1 MAHDLHYEDRLD
13 GTRRLSGMHVEAL
26 WRYPVKS
33 LGGESLASADVTADG
48 VRGDRVV
55 HVRGA
60 RGPLTGRTRPGLL
73 TLPVA
78 TGDDGIPRV
87 DGHRWDA
94 AAAAAAVRER
104 GGDDATLVADT
115 SPQRFDVLNLLVA
128 TDEAVARFGHN
139 VRRLRPNILISDVAT
154 GAEASWPGHALA
166 IGDVLIGIDSLRARC
181 IVTTIDPDTGEQDLD
196 VLREIRRDFGGEL
209 ALNCWVIRPGTIS
222 IGDEARLVPSDDEPQ
237 HYGGWIAGSP
247 YPHLPRQNPA
257 PADD

>member
-87 DGHRWDA
+87 DGHRWDS

-128 TDEAVARFGHN
+128 TDEAVARFGHD

-181 IVTTIDPDTGEQDLD
+181 IVTTIDPESGAQDLT
-196 VLREIRRDFGGEL
+196 VLRRIRDEFGGEI
-209 ALNCWVIRPGTIS
+209 ALNSWVIEPGTVRV
-222 IGDEARLVPSDDEPQ
+222 GDTVEVTDSDAVPADL
-237 HYGGWIAGSP
+237 GGWIVGSP
-247 YPHLPRQNPA
+247 YPHA
-257 PADD
+257 S